1 MLLKTLKKL
10 IQLLSRKQKKSLVLV
25 IFITVLC
32 AALEAASVVSLA
44 PFISSIVG
52 GDNSNYT
59 NAEWIRRYLNLESV
73 LFYSIVL
80 VSAYFFKIVFVL
92 MMAWIQSGFIYS
104 AINSVGCD
112 LFKHYTSRPYEY
124 FFSVDVS
131 AVIRNVTTE
140 TALLAGVLKSCV
152 LLGTELI
159 VLFTLLLV
167 ILLIDYRVALFAIGI
182 FLVLSLSY
190 LYFLKPLL
198 IRWGQER
205 QILEGRRIAYLRY
218 ALNFNKDI
226 KIFKKEDFFINE
238 FSAFNL
244 KSTHIGRKQN
254 FSETLPRS
262 IVELL
267 FILFISIAAA
277 LFSFSTTLSSQMA
290 PILAVFFGML
300 LRVMPGISRILGAS
314 QRLSFT
320 KASVDVIH
328 QELTIDKG
336 LNPRSTYKTLYEHA
350 EKLRK
355 VYVHGLVFQFSSKSQ
370 VLKFPDLTVVAGTP
384 VLISGPSGCGKSTLI
399 DLITGLIKPP
409 EGFGSASFVETKSG
423 KR

>member
-1 MLLKTLKKL
+1 MRYFIRLLNLKK
-10 IQLLSRKQKKSLVLV
+10 KFLV

-44 PFISSIVG
+44 PFISSIIG

-112 LFKHYTSRPYEY
+112 LFKHYASRPYEY

-226 KIFKKEDFFINE
+226 KSISLKDKIREIIENSNDEISLKEINKKLQKSNEQLPLSTHLDILEDENVIFKINPGIYLNFKDAIRLCDRKEIEEYLDEVLDRYEFITNVFIREKINE
-238 FSAFNL
+238 DLGYALSTSYYSSLVKVLAKENNWFCGFNYL
-244 KSTHIGRKQN
+244 SKKQERKMATDEYIKSNYDNNISINDN
-254 FSETLPRS
+254 FSNCSKKIGVSKTYFYN
-262 IVELL
+262 IVYINKLN
-267 FILFISIAAA
+267 
-277 LFSFSTTLSSQMA
+277 FST
-290 PILAVFFGML
+290 
-300 LRVMPGISRILGAS
+300 
-314 QRLSFT
+314 
-320 KASVDVIH
+320 DWIH
-328 QELTIDKG
+328 TD
-336 LNPRSTYKTLYEHA
+336 
-350 EKLRK
+350 
-355 VYVHGLVFQFSSKSQ
+355 
-370 VLKFPDLTVVAGTP
+370 D
-384 VLISGPSGCGKSTLI
+384 
-399 DLITGLIKPP
+399 
-409 EGFGSASFVETKSG
+409 
-423 KR
+423 